1 MSLTKIENEKLVD
14 TISGKE
20 IKDPYGP
27 PLKDSKKNES
37 ESKENQTKDIVKMV
51 WFDLMFGGSG
61 FPISHFD

>member
-27 PLKDSKKNES
+27 PLKDSKKMNL
-37 ESKENQTKDIVKMV
+37 NQKKTKQKI
-51 WFDLMFGGSG
+51 L
-61 FPISHFD
+61 